1 MYDCACFTVLVD
13 WLKKKYRVVIFNTVI
28 AKMSSS
34 ITNQAI
40 LLRPHSGLSDRI
52 PESQITAVFYP
63 EPDNWICASLFPVQ
77 VQHSVLIQVNTYAE
91 TSGFSQLVLQGEKK
105 TKK

>member
-13 WLKKKYRVVIFNTVI
+13 WLEKKYKVVIFNTVI

-34 ITNQAI
+34 ITNQET

-63 EPDNWICASLFPVQ
+63 EPN
-77 VQHSVLIQVNTYAE
+77 
-91 TSGFSQLVLQGEKK
+91 
-105 TKK
+105 